1 MQGGAK
7 DPFKYVVAEH
17 YHGPDKVLQYP
28 HIQPHARTV
37 HKTLAHNSQLQ
48 DANQAKN
55 AGRTVDKK
63 MAKMALKIY
72 NFLLEAK
79 SSLTEAEIRHQIG
92 DNPGT
97 GAALRYRS

>member
-7 DPFKYVVAEH
+7 DPFKYVVAEN

-48 DANQAKN
+48 DANQARN

-79 SSLTEAEIRHQIG
+79 SSMTEAEIRHQIG

>member
-17 YHGPDKVLQYP
+17 YNGPDKVLQYP
-28 HIQPHARTV
+28 HIQPHAQNV
-37 HKTLAHNSQLQ
+37 HETLAHNSQLQ
-48 DANQAKN
+48 GANQARN
-55 AGRTVDKK
+55 VDKK
-63 MAKMALKIY
+63 LAKMALNIY

-79 SSLTEAEIRHQIG
+79 SPLTEAEIRHQIG

-97 GAALRYRS
+97 GAALRFHG